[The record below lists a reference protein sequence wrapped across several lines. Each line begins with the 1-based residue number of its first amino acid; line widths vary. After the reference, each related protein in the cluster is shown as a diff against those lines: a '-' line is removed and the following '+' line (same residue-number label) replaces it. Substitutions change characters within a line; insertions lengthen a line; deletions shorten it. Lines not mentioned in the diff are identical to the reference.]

1 MFQGEYRAY
10 ADTPMGR
17 VQGNL
22 VLRNQNGNLSGS
34 LDAMGMR
41 TEFQNGRIHANQCE
55 FEGIVKTPFG
65 SFPYSVTG
73 NDRGSQIILE
83 VKTEKGNFKIVGD
96 KK

>member
-1 MFQGEYRAY
+1 MVFNFFPKKLPRDKKTVSY
-10 ADTPMGR
+10 TH
-17 VQGNL
+17 L
-22 VLRNQNGNLSGS
+22 TQNGNLSGS